1 MSRLSL
7 VMVGGDYSQV
17 AGHGLL
23 IMVASLVAE
32 HGLLSAGSVVM
43 VPGFS
48 CPVACGILPD
58 QELNLCPL
66 HYQVDS

>member
-7 VMVGGDYSQV
+7 VMVGRDVSQV
-17 AGHGLL
+17 VGHRLL

-32 HGLLSAGSVVM
+32 HGLLSAVSVV
-43 VPGFS
+43 VVHGFS
-48 CPVACGILPD
+48 CPVACGIFLD
-58 QELNLCPL
+58 QESNLCPL

>member
-7 VMVGGDYSQV
+7 VMVGRDVSQV
-17 AGHGLL
+17 VGHRLL

-32 HGLLSAGSVVM
+32 HGLLSAVSVV
-43 VPGFS
+43 VVHGFS
-48 CPVACGILPD
+48 CPVACGIFPD
-58 QELNLCPL
+58 QESNLCPL